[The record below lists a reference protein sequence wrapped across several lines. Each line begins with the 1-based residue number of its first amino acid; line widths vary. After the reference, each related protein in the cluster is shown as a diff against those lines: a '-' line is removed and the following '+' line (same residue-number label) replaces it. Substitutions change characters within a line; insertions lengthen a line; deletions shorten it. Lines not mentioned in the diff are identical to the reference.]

1 MKTSFFPKHEFIDIQ
16 TVNKF
21 KETVISVPTTSK
33 VFSFQSKIQMKD
45 KLNKKITKNL
55 SVCLDNSVNLHFQ
68 GIKSMVQLL
77 KSLLCRDP
85 NDCDGEEDLNIF
97 DDNDTAIMVT
107 IDGHFYNSK
116 DNKGKYFIA

>member
-1 MKTSFFPKHEFIDIQ
+1 
-16 TVNKF
+16 
-21 KETVISVPTTSK
+21 
-33 VFSFQSKIQMKD
+33 
-45 KLNKKITKNL
+45 
-55 SVCLDNSVNLHFQ
+55 
-68 GIKSMVQLL
+68 MVQLL